1 MTWSQIYDPVAGSIG
16 LSALVATIPLLV
28 LFYALAI
35 LRMKG
40 HIAGLLTLGTALVI
54 AITIYRMP
62 VSMALAATGYGI
74 ANGLFPIGWVV
85 FTAVF
90 LYNLTVDAGQF
101 SIIKSSI
108 SSLTDDRR
116 LQAIFIAFCFGAFL
130 EGAAGFG
137 TPVAI
142 AGAILIGLGFN
153 PLYAAG
159 LCLLANTGPV
169 AFGGIGIPIITA
181 AKVTGLS
188 EVEIGRAT
196 AEQLFLVSLLTPTF
210 LAWVIS
216 GVKGAKE
223 VLPAT
228 LLTGGIFALGQLL
241 INAYSGP
248 MLANIVSSIIAML
261 ALAALLK
268 FWRPKTTFRFVNEG
282 SAAEVA
288 AAAGEENNYTNR
300 QIIKAWMPFVF
311 LTIFVIIWGYK
322 PFAAFINDK
331 LGWVIKVVVP
341 GLDEL
346 IIKTAPIVTEPTP
359 YEAVYKLAWFLTP
372 GTAILFTAVAT
383 MLIFG
388 ISPARFARV
397 FRRTFRQ
404 LQVPLVTIASVL
416 GFAYLANY
424 SGLSY
429 TLGLA
434 LTVTGVA
441 FPFFSPFL
449 GWIGVFLTGSDT
461 SANALFA
468 KLQQVTAEKLG
479 IDPVITVAANS
490 SGGVMGKMI
499 SPQSIA
505 VACAATGQVGKE
517 SELLRFTIKYSLV
530 FITLMGILTTIQ
542 TYLLG

>member
-1 MTWSQIYDPVAGSIG
+1 VTWNQIYAPVGGSIG

-35 LRMKG
+35 RRMKG
-40 HIAGLLTLGTALVI
+40 HIAGLLTLSSALVI
-54 AITIYRMP
+54 AVAVYGMP

-101 SIIKSSI
+101 NIIKSSI

-142 AGAILIGLGFN
+142 AGAILIGLGFE

-159 LCLLANTGPV
+159 LCLLANVGPV

-181 AKVTGLS
+181 AKITGLS
-188 EVEIGRAT
+188 EIAIGQVT
-196 AEQLFLVSLLTPTF
+196 AQQLFLVTFLTPTF

-216 GVKGAKE
+216 GFKGMKE

-228 LLTGGIFALGQLL
+228 ILTGGIFAVVQLL
-241 INAYSGP
+241 VTTYSGP
-248 MLANIVSSIIAML
+248 MLANIVSSLLAMV
-261 ALAALLK
+261 ALAVFLK
-268 FWRPKTTFRFVNEG
+268 VWKPKNIYRFPHEG
-282 SAAEVA
+282 SIAEAASA
-288 AAAGEENNYTNR
+288 KEEIQYTSG

-311 LTIFVIIWGYK
+311 LTIFVSIWGYK
-322 PFAAFINDK
+322 PFADFINESLHWAAK
-331 LGWVIKVVVP
+331 FPIP
-341 GLDEL
+341 GLDQL
-346 IIKTAPIVTEPTP
+346 VMKSAPIVAQATP
-359 YEAVYKLAWFLTP
+359 YEAVYKLPWFTTP
-372 GTAILFTAVAT
+372 GTAIFFASIAT

-388 ISPARFARV
+388 ISPARFAKV
-397 FRRTFRQ
+397 FVQTFKQ
-404 LQVPLVTIASVL
+404 LQISLMTIASVL

-434 LTVTGVA
+434 LTVTGLA

-479 IDPVITVAANS
+479 IDPIITVAANS

-517 SELLRFTIKYSLV
+517 SELLRFTVKYSIIFV
-530 FITLMGILTTIQ
+530 TLMGILITIQ
-542 TYLLG
+542 TYLFR

>member
-1 MTWSQIYDPVAGSIG
+1 MIWNQVYSPVGDSLA

-28 LFYALAI
+28 LFYTLAI
-35 LRMKG
+35 RRMKG
-40 HIAGLLTLGTALVI
+40 HIAGLLTLATALVV
-54 AITIYRMP
+54 AIGVYGMP
-62 VSMALAATGYGI
+62 VTMALGATGYGI

-101 SIIKSSI
+101 DIIKSSI

-142 AGAILIGLGFN
+142 AGAVLIGLGFE

-159 LCLLANTGPV
+159 ICLLANVGPV

-181 AKVTGLS
+181 AKITGLS
-188 EVEIGRAT
+188 DGVIGAAV
-196 AEQLFLVSLLTPTF
+196 AEQLLLVTFLTPAF
-210 LAWVIS
+210 LSWVIS
-216 GVKGAKE
+216 GWKGAKE

-228 LLTGGIFALGQLL
+228 LLTGGIFAILQLL
-241 INAYSGP
+241 VNAYSGP
-248 MLANIVSSIIAML
+248 MLANIISSIVAMV
-261 ALAALLK
+261 ALAAFLK
-268 FWRPKTTFRFVNEG
+268 VWKPKNVYRFPHESDNTQ
-282 SAAEVA
+282 A
-288 AAAGEENNYTNR
+288 AAAEKTAYTAG
-300 QIIKAWMPFVF
+300 QIVKAWSPFLF
-311 LTIFVIIWGYK
+311 LTAFVMIWGYK
-322 PFAAFINDK
+322 PFAEFIEK
-331 LGWVIKVVVP
+331 GLHWTLKIPVP
-341 GLDEL
+341 GLDNL
-346 IIKTAPIVTEPTP
+346 VMKTAPIVAAPTP
-359 YEAVYKLAWFLTP
+359 YEAVYKLPWFTTP
-372 GTAILFTAVAT
+372 GTAILFAAVAT
-383 MLIFG
+383 MFIFG
-388 ISPARFARV
+388 ISPARFAKV
-397 FRRTFRQ
+397 FLNTFKQ
-404 LQVPLVTIASVL
+404 LQTSLLTIASVL

-434 LTVTGVA
+434 LTITGMA

-468 KLQQVTAEKLG
+468 KLQQVTAEKIG

-505 VACAATGQVGKE
+505 VACAATGQVGRE
-517 SELLRFTIKYSLV
+517 SELLRFTVKYSLAFV
-530 FITLMGILTTIQ
+530 TLMGILVTIQ
-542 TYLLG
+542 TYLLK

>member
-1 MTWSQIYDPVAGSIG
+1 MIWNQIYDPVGGNIG
-16 LSALVATIPLLV
+16 LSALIATIPLLV
-28 LFYALAI
+28 LFYTLAI
-35 LRMKG
+35 KRMKG
-40 HIAGLLTLGTALVI
+40 HLAGLLTLVTALII
-54 AITIYRMP
+54 AVAVYGMP
-62 VSMALAATGYGI
+62 VSMALSATGYGI

-101 SIIKSSI
+101 NVIKSSI

-181 AKVTGLS
+181 AKITGIS
-188 EVEIGRAT
+188 EVEIGKVT
-196 AEQLFLVSLLTPTF
+196 AQQLFLVSLLTPTF

-216 GVKGAKE
+216 GIRGAKE
-223 VLPAT
+223 ILPAT
-228 LLTGGIFALGQLL
+228 LLTGGIFAVGQLAV
-241 INAYSGP
+241 NTYSGP
-248 MLANIVSSIIAML
+248 MLANIVSSIVAMA

-268 FWRPKTTFRFVNEG
+268 VWKPKTTFRFAHETGV
-282 SAAEVA
+282 AEA
-288 AAAGEENNYTNR
+288 AATGEDEKYTSP
-300 QIIKAWMPFVF
+300 QIIKAWMPFALLTVF
-311 LTIFVIIWGYK
+311 VSIWGYK
-322 PFAAFINDK
+322 PFASLINDK
-331 LGWVIKVVVP
+331 LGWIIKISVP
-341 GLDEL
+341 GLDQL
-346 IIKTAPIVTEPTP
+346 IVKTAPIVAEPTP
-359 YEAVYKLAWFLTP
+359 YEAVYKLAWFVTP
-372 GTAILFTAVAT
+372 GTAILFAAVAT
-383 MLIFG
+383 MFVFG
-388 ISPARFARV
+388 IKPARFAKV
-397 FRRTFRQ
+397 LVDTFKQ
-404 LQVPLVTIASVL
+404 LQIPLVTIASVL

-479 IDPVITVAANS
+479 IDPTITVAANS

-530 FITLMGILTTIQ
+530 FITLMGILVTIQ
-542 TYLLG
+542 TYLLK

>member
-1 MTWSQIYDPVAGSIG
+1 MTWNQVYAPVGGNIG

-35 LRMKG
+35 KRMKG
-40 HIAGLLTLGTALVI
+40 NIAALLTLATAFLIAVLV
-54 AITIYRMP
+54 YGMP
-62 VSMALAATGYGI
+62 VSIALSATGYGI
-74 ANGLFPIGWVV
+74 ANGLLPIGWVV
-85 FTAVF
+85 FSAVF

-101 SIIKSSI
+101 EIIKNSI

-142 AGAILIGLGFN
+142 AGAVLIGLGFQ

-159 LCLLANTGPV
+159 ICLLANVGPV

-188 EVEIGRAT
+188 ETAIGLMT
-196 AEQLFLVSLLTPTF
+196 AKQLFLVTFLTPCF
-210 LAWVIS
+210 LSWVIS
-216 GVKGAKE
+216 GWKGAKE

-228 LLTGGIFALGQLL
+228 ILTGGIFAIVQLL
-241 INAYSGP
+241 VNMYSGP
-248 MLANIVSSIIAML
+248 MLANILSSLLAMGFL
-261 ALAALLK
+261 TFFLK
-268 FWRPKTTFRFVNEG
+268 VWKPKNIYRFSHDQDVRIERD
-282 SAAEVA
+282 AKEV
-288 AAAGEENNYTNR
+288 YTGR
-300 QIIKAWMPFVF
+300 QIFRAWSPFIF
-311 LTIFVIIWGYK
+311 LTIFVSIWGYR
-322 PFAAFINDK
+322 PFADFINK
-331 LGWVIKVVVP
+331 TLHWSFSISVP
-341 GLDEL
+341 GLDQL
-346 IIKTAPIVTEPTP
+346 VMKTAPIVTIPTP
-359 YEAVYKLAWFLTP
+359 YEAVYKLSWFTTP
-372 GTAILFTAVAT
+372 GTAIFLAAIAT
-383 MLIFG
+383 MLIFK
-388 ISPARFARV
+388 IKPAKFVQV
-397 FRRTFRQ
+397 FQDTFKQ
-404 LQVPLVTIASVL
+404 LQIPLLTIASVL

-434 LTVTGVA
+434 LTITGTM

-517 SELLRFTIKYSLV
+517 SELLRFTVKYSLIFV
-530 FITLMGILTTIQ
+530 TLMGVLITIQ
-542 TYLLG
+542 TYLLK